1 MSRSHLIEPV
11 ARLCRDSPST
21 TVLKLARYF
30 SAMPSSSHVGDTS
43 PSTAAV
49 LFDLD
54 GTLIDS
60 IELILRSM
68 RHAFAARGARVP
80 SDAEWLAGVGT
91 PLPAMFA
98 QFADGE
104 AQVADLIASYREFQ
118 LAHHDLLVRGYD
130 ALEETLM
137 VLREKGHPLGVVT
150 SKSDWLARKGLE
162 HVGVAHLFDTI
173 VGCDSCT
180 RHKPHPEPV
189 LIALDRLGCA
199 ASRAVFVGDSVHDI
213 EAGNAAGVVTVA
225 ALWGPFTREQLEPA
239 RPHRYV
245 ERLRDLPGVLQAL

>member
-1 MSRSHLIEPV
+1 
-11 ARLCRDSPST
+11 
-21 TVLKLARYF
+21 
-30 SAMPSSSHVGDTS
+30 MPSSSLARDTS
-43 PSTAAV
+43 PSTTAV

-68 RHAFAARGARVP
+68 RHAFAARGATVP

-98 QFADGE
+98 QFAEGE
-104 AQVADLIASYREFQ
+104 SQVADLISSYREFQ
-118 LAHHDLLVRGYD
+118 LEHHDLLVRAYD
-130 ALEETLM
+130 AVEETLTL
-137 VLREKGHPLGVVT
+137 LRDKGHPLGVVT
-150 SKSDWLARKGLE
+150 SKSDWLARRGLE

-173 VGCDSCT
+173 VGCDSCA

-239 RPHRYV
+239 RPHRYL

>member
-1 MSRSHLIEPV
+1 
-11 ARLCRDSPST
+11 
-21 TVLKLARYF
+21 
-30 SAMPSSSHVGDTS
+30 MPSSSLARDTS
-43 PSTAAV
+43 PSTTAV

-68 RHAFAARGARVP
+68 RHAFAARGATVP

-98 QFADGE
+98 QFAE
-104 AQVADLIASYREFQ
+104 RESQVADLISSYREFQ
-118 LAHHDLLVRGYD
+118 LEHHDLLVHAYD
-130 ALEETLM
+130 AVEETLTL
-137 VLREKGHPLGVVT
+137 LRDKGYPLGVVT
-150 SKSDWLARKGLE
+150 SKSDWLARRGLE

-239 RPHRYV
+239 RPHRYL

>member
-1 MSRSHLIEPV
+1 
-11 ARLCRDSPST
+11 
-21 TVLKLARYF
+21 
-30 SAMPSSSHVGDTS
+30 MPSSSRVADAS

-91 PLPAMFA
+91 PLPTMFA
-98 QFADGE
+98 QFANGE
-104 AQVADLIASYREFQ
+104 TQVADLIASYREFQ

-130 ALEETLM
+130 ALEETLK

-150 SKSDWLARKGLE
+150 SKSDWLARKGL
-162 HVGVAHLFDTI
+162 
-173 VGCDSCT
+173 
-180 RHKPHPEPV
+180 
-189 LIALDRLGCA
+189 
-199 ASRAVFVGDSVHDI
+199 
-213 EAGNAAGVVTVA
+213 
-225 ALWGPFTREQLEPA
+225 
-239 RPHRYV
+239 
-245 ERLRDLPGVLQAL
+245 